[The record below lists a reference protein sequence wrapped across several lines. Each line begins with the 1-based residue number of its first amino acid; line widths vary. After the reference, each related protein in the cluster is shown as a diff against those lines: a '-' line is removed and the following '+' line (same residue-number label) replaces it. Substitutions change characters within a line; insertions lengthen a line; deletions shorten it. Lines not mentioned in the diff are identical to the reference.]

1 MGKSLSEPA
10 LGFGELALRKAQISH
25 LQVTGRRLWRYLNS
39 FTTVLLGAGKLLALD
54 QRHSPQ
60 GVTVVRSWLQINDLS
75 SFLLQPRHILFL
87 HGKRGQGAVRFD
99 HGWVN
104 LCGLTPFRAGAIQ
117 VSRLV
122 QREPQLV
129 VGERQLW
136 VIAHHGLQSL
146 DSIVGFALTQLDF
159 TTERQALSILGMGF
173 KKLIVEF
180 LSFIQAVFQK

>member
-104 LCGLTPFRAGAIQ
+104 LCGLAPFRARVIQ
-117 VSRLV
+117 VSGLV
-122 QREPQLV
+122 QRESQLIV
-129 VGERQLW
+129 SKCHVRVGT
-136 VIAHHGLQSL
+136 HYGLQSL
-146 DSIVGFALTQLDF
+146 SSVIG
-159 TTERQALSILGMGF
+159 LSCP
-173 KKLIVEF
+173 
-180 LSFIQAVFQK
+180 